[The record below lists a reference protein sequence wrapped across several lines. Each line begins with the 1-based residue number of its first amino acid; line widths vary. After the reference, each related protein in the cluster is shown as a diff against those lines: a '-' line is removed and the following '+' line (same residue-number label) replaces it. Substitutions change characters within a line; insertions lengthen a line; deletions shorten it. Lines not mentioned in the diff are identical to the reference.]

1 MISKS
6 APRVSSTTD
15 GATVQLGRPA
25 RDGQAKTGAARLGAG
40 TRLAFDKAPEDV
52 QTVGRRN
59 LGAEIHHIGHDGAL
73 VFVLVGVDQHGGAV
87 GRMFQRVG
95 DDVGE

>member
-1 MISKS
+1 MISEIGTS
-6 APRVSSTTD
+6 RVVDHFD

-25 RDGQAKTGAARLGAG
+25 YDGQAKTGAADSVPGPVS
-40 TRLAFDKAPEDV
+40 AFDKAPEDV

-59 LGAEIHHIGHDGAL
+59 LGSRNSPALVTMVPL

-87 GRMFQRVG
+87 GRMFPARWR
-95 DDVGE
+95 